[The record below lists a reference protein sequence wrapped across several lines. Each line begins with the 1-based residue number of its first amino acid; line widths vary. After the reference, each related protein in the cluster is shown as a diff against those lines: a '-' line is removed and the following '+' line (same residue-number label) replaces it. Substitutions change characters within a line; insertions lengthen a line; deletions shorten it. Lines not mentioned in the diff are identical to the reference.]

1 MISIGIDGKTFSV
14 VRLNE
19 FSSEEE
25 IAAVRSLFS
34 GFSCPL
40 NEEVE
45 SFLRKDALGFECRN
59 QSVTYL
65 IFAENRFT
73 AFFTLANKL
82 IQVQKSKI
90 SKTVLKRLLRTA
102 EDSGGDFLN
111 VPSVLVAQLGKNY
124 ADGNNSL
131 ISGQELL
138 LIIHYFVRE
147 IQKYIGGAVYFLECD
162 SDRHKVIEFYMR
174 NGFVLFSERKAKSN
188 GVNLL
193 QFMKKI

>member
-45 SFLRKDALGFECRN
+45 SFLRNDALGFECRN
-59 QSVTYL
+59 QAVTYF

-73 AFFTLANKL
+73 AFLPLPTSLYRSRRVKF
-82 IQVQKSKI
+82 
-90 SKTVLKRLLRTA
+90 LK
-102 EDSGGDFLN
+102 
-111 VPSVLVAQLGKNY
+111 QY
-124 ADGNNSL
+124 
-131 ISGQELL
+131 
-138 LIIHYFVRE
+138 
-147 IQKYIGGAVYFLECD
+147 
-162 SDRHKVIEFYMR
+162 
-174 NGFVLFSERKAKSN
+174 
-188 GVNLL
+188 
-193 QFMKKI
+193 

>member
-1 MISIGIDGKTFSV
+1 MQKSGSNLFYFCGKQ
-14 VRLNE
+14 
-19 FSSEEE
+19 
-25 IAAVRSLFS
+25 IH
-34 GFSCPL
+34 C
-40 NEEVE
+40 
-45 SFLRKDALGFECRN
+45 
-59 QSVTYL
+59 
-65 IFAENRFT
+65 I
-73 AFFTLANKL
+73 FTLANKL

-111 VPSVLVAQLGKNY
+111 VPSVLVAQPGKNY

-131 ISGQELL
+131 ITGQELL

-162 SDRHKVIEFYMR
+162 SDRHKVIEFYKR